1 MIHKNTVQ
9 HSLYAAIAILILALT
24 GIFGNFATRT
34 VIGESI
40 TSSTVFLIVTIGG
53 VGYFMAN
60 RAQGL
65 AAKVVNGLVASLII
79 GVALALVMLLESLV
93 DLTFIFVNLKRFP
106 LGAELL
112 YGQELLPGVA
122 LFLAVTA
129 ALGALAGLL
138 SGMSGRIQSTL
149 VISLS
154 VLAATGLLV
163 NQVNGVI
170 TLPDS
175 LAVALVFMLGY
186 ATSLPGV
193 ALRLSSGA
201 ISTPLLKTPA
211 GGSAAVRLGV
221 GFISGLIAGVVL
233 LLAAT
238 SGGLAAGGWMLGAG
252 DTPRILSL
260 ALENGVFFVLVFG
273 ILGIAGAV
281 FAAAPANSHNGAL
294 YVPVV
299 LVILGL
305 VNEKRGLSVELALVI
320 FLLLAVVTWFVPV
333 LSQQASQQYAALKR
347 PQQQRTRW
355 LSSLFAVAVLL
366 VLPIFVGQYI
376 TSVLDL
382 VLMYIIMGIGL
393 NVMIGYAGLLDLGYV
408 AAFAIGAYTVGL
420 LMTPSLVTCGGVH
433 PSDIAPDQIQQ
444 VCTGVMT
451 FWQAWP
457 FAILASGTVGVLLG
471 IPVLRLRGDYLA
483 IVTLG
488 FGEIIRLLA
497 LSNDL
502 KPLLGAAQ
510 GISPIPTPVIDLRT
524 FGINFNE
531 SLGNSISIYY
541 LFIAGV
547 MLAAFVVYRLGS
559 TRLGRAW
566 RSMRADEDVAQ
577 AMGIHLIRSKLLA
590 FGISSAFAGMGGAV
604 FGSWLQGIFPN
615 SFTLMVSINVVSL
628 IIIGGLGSIPG
639 AVVGSLILIGLP
651 EVLRELQDYR
661 LLAFGALLVVAMLL
675 KPEGLLPPPV
685 RKLSELYYEH
695 RAKHQPEASH
705 E

>member
-1 MIHKNTVQ
+1 MIHKNTIQ
-9 HSLYAAIAILILALT
+9 HSVYAAIAILILALT

-40 TSSTVFLIVTIGG
+40 TSSTVLLVLAVGG
-53 VGYFMAN
+53 IGYFMAN
-60 RAQGL
+60 RAEGL
-65 AAKVVNGLVASLII
+65 AAKVVNALTGSLIVGAGLVL
-79 GVALALVMLLESLV
+79 LMLLESAV
-93 DLTFIFVNLKRFP
+93 DLTFVFVYLKRFP
-106 LGAELL
+106 LGEELL
-112 YGQELLPGVA
+112 FGQELIPGVL
-122 LFLAVTA
+122 LFLALTA
-129 ALGALAGLL
+129 VMGILAGVL
-138 SGMSGRIQSTL
+138 SCSSGRIQNTL
-149 VISLS
+149 VMS
-154 VLAATGLLV
+154 AAVMAAIGLLV
-163 NQVNGVI
+163 NQVNSVI
-170 TLPDS
+170 ALPDALAVAVAFTVGYVTLSILKTEKFVYRIGIGFLGGLAVGLVLDGFVAWGWLLDPNDLPRVLS
-175 LAVALVFMLGY
+175 LAVESGILFLV
-186 ATSLPGV
+186 
-193 ALRLSSGA
+193 
-201 ISTPLLKTPA
+201 I
-211 GGSAAVRLGV
+211 
-221 GFISGLIAGVVL
+221 
-233 LLAAT
+233 
-238 SGGLAAGGWMLGAG
+238 
-252 DTPRILSL
+252 
-260 ALENGVFFVLVFG
+260 FG
-273 ILGIAGAV
+273 ILGAAGAL
-281 FAAAPANSHNGAL
+281 FAVAPANSHNGAL
-294 YVPVV
+294 YVPLVLVV
-299 LVILGL
+299 LGL
-305 VNEKRGLSVELALVI
+305 TNGKRSMTPDQALIV
-320 FLLLAVVTWFVPV
+320 FVLVALVTWFMPV
-333 LSQQASQQYAALKR
+333 LSQRANHQYEQLAR
-347 PQQQRTRW
+347 PQQRGTRQ
-355 LSSLFAVAVLL
+355 LSSVFAVAVLL
-366 VLPIFVGQYI
+366 VLPIFAGQYI

-420 LMTPSLVTCGGVH
+420 LMSPSLLTCGGVH
-433 PSDIAPDQIQQ
+433 PNDINPDQIQQ

-457 FAILASGTVGVLLG
+457 FAILTSGMVGVLLG

-510 GISPIPTPVIDLRT
+510 GISPIPTPQIDLRSI
-524 FGINFNE
+524 GINFNE

-541 LFIAGV
+541 LFIAGA
-547 MLAAFVVYRLGS
+547 MLAAFVVARLAS

-577 AMGIHLIRSKLLA
+577 AMGIHLIRTKLLA
-590 FGISSAFAGMGGAV
+590 FGISSAFAGMGGAI

-615 SFTLMVSINVVSL
+615 SFTLLVSINVVSL

-675 KPEGLLPPPV
+675 KPDGLLPPPV
-685 RKLSELYYEH
+685 RKLSEMFSEH
-695 RAKHQPEASH
+695 RAKHQPEVSH

>member
-1 MIHKNTVQ
+1 MIHKNTIQ
-9 HSLYAAIAILILALT
+9 HSLYAAAAILILALT

-40 TSSTVFLIVTIGG
+40 TSSTVLLVLAVGG

-60 RAQGL
+60 RAE
-65 AAKVVNGLVASLII
+65 GLVAKVANGLTGSLIVSV
-79 GVALALVMLLESLV
+79 GLALLMLLESAV
-93 DLTFIFVNLKRFP
+93 DLTFVFVYLKRFP
-106 LGAELL
+106 LGEELL
-112 YGQELLPGVA
+112 FGQELIPGVL
-122 LFLAVTA
+122 LFLAIA
-129 ALGALAGLL
+129 AVMGVLAGVL
-138 SGMSGRIQSTL
+138 SCSSRRIQNTL
-149 VISLS
+149 VMSAA
-154 VLAATGLLV
+154 VMAATGLLV
-163 NQVNGVI
+163 NQVNSVI
-170 TLPDS
+170 ALPDA
-175 LAVALVFMLGY
+175 LAVAAAFIMGY
-186 ATSLPGV
+186 ATLFIRITDKIVYRMGIGF
-193 ALRLSSGA
+193 L
-201 ISTPLLKTPA
+201 A
-211 GGSAAVRLGV
+211 GLAV
-221 GFISGLIAGVVL
+221 GFALGGFIAWGWL
-233 LLAAT
+233 LDPNDL
-238 SGGLAAGGWMLGAG
+238 
-252 DTPRILSL
+252 PRILSL
-260 ALENGVFFVLVFG
+260 AVENGIFFLVVFG
-273 ILGIAGAV
+273 TLGAAGAI
-281 FAAAPANSHNGAL
+281 FAVAPANSHNGAL
-294 YVPVV
+294 YVPLVLVV
-299 LVILGL
+299 LGL
-305 VNEKRGLSVELALVI
+305 TNGKRSMTPDQALIV
-320 FLLLAVVTWFVPV
+320 FVLVALVTWFMPV
-333 LSQQASQQYAALKR
+333 LSRRANHQYEQLAR
-347 PQQQRTRW
+347 PQQRGTRQ
-355 LSSLFAVAVLL
+355 LSSIFAVAVLL
-366 VLPIFVGQYI
+366 VLPIFAGQYI

-420 LMTPSLVTCGGVH
+420 LMSPSLLTCGGVH
-433 PSDIAPDQIQQ
+433 PNDINPDQIQQ

-457 FAILASGTVGVLLG
+457 FAILTSGMVGVLLG

-510 GISPIPTPVIDLRT
+510 GISPIPTPLIDLRSI
-524 FGINFNE
+524 GINFNE

-547 MLAAFVVYRLGS
+547 MLAAFIVARLAS

-577 AMGIHLIRSKLLA
+577 AMGIHLVRTKLLA
-590 FGISSAFAGMGGAV
+590 FGISSAFAGMGGAI

-615 SFTLMVSINVVSL
+615 SFTLLVSINVVSL

-675 KPEGLLPPPV
+675 KPDGLLPPPV
-685 RKLSELYYEH
+685 RKLSEMFSEH
-695 RAKHQPEASH
+695 RTKHQPEVSH

>member
-1 MIHKNTVQ
+1 MIHKNTIQ
-9 HSLYAAIAILILALT
+9 HSLYAAAAILILALT

-40 TSSTVFLIVTIGG
+40 TSSTVLLVLAVGG

-60 RAQGL
+60 RAE
-65 AAKVVNGLVASLII
+65 GLVAKVANGLTGSLIVSV
-79 GVALALVMLLESLV
+79 GLALLMLLESAV
-93 DLTFIFVNLKRFP
+93 DLTFVFVYLKRFP
-106 LGAELL
+106 LGEELL
-112 YGQELLPGVA
+112 FGQELIPGVL
-122 LFLAVTA
+122 LFLAIA
-129 ALGALAGLL
+129 AVMGVLAGVL
-138 SGMSGRIQSTL
+138 SCSSRRIQNTL
-149 VISLS
+149 VMSAA
-154 VLAATGLLV
+154 VMAATGLLV
-163 NQVNGVI
+163 NQVNSVI
-170 TLPDS
+170 ALPDA
-175 LAVALVFMLGY
+175 LAVAAAFIMGY
-186 ATSLPGV
+186 ATLFIRITDKIVYRMGIGF
-193 ALRLSSGA
+193 L
-201 ISTPLLKTPA
+201 A
-211 GGSAAVRLGV
+211 GLAV
-221 GFISGLIAGVVL
+221 GFALGGFIAWGWL
-233 LLAAT
+233 LDPNDL
-238 SGGLAAGGWMLGAG
+238 
-252 DTPRILSL
+252 PRILSL
-260 ALENGVFFVLVFG
+260 AVENGIFFLVVFG
-273 ILGIAGAV
+273 TLGAAGAI
-281 FAAAPANSHNGAL
+281 FAVAPANSHNGAL
-294 YVPVV
+294 YVPLVLVV
-299 LVILGL
+299 LGL
-305 VNEKRGLSVELALVI
+305 TNGKRSMTPDQALIV
-320 FLLLAVVTWFVPV
+320 FVLVALVTWFMPV
-333 LSQQASQQYAALKR
+333 LSRRANHQYEQLAR
-347 PQQQRTRW
+347 PQQRGTRQ
-355 LSSLFAVAVLL
+355 LSSIFAVAVLL
-366 VLPIFVGQYI
+366 VLPIFAGQYI

-420 LMTPSLVTCGGVH
+420 LMSPSLLTCGGVH
-433 PSDIAPDQIQQ
+433 PNDINPDQIQQ

-457 FAILASGTVGVLLG
+457 FAILTSGMVGVLLG

-510 GISPIPTPVIDLRT
+510 GISPIPTPLIDLRSI
-524 FGINFNE
+524 GINFNE

-547 MLAAFVVYRLGS
+547 MLAAFVVARLAS

-577 AMGIHLIRSKLLA
+577 AMGIHLVRTKLLA
-590 FGISSAFAGMGGAV
+590 FGISSAFAGMGGAI

-615 SFTLMVSINVVSL
+615 SFTLLVSINVVSL

-685 RKLSELYYEH
+685 RRLSEIITEH
-695 RAKHQPEASH
+695 RAKQHPEVSH

>member
-1 MIHKNTVQ
+1 MIHKNTIRY
-9 HSLYAAIAILILALT
+9 SLYAAAGILILALT

-40 TSSTVFLIVTIGG
+40 TSSTVFLVATVGG

-60 RAQGL
+60 RGEGL
-65 AAKVVNGLVASLII
+65 AAKVVNGLVGSLIV
-79 GVALALVMLLESLV
+79 GGGLALLLLLESV
-93 DLTFIFVNLKRFP
+93 IDLTFIFVNLSRFP
-106 LGAELL
+106 LNEELL
-112 YGQELLPGVA
+112 FGQELLPGVL
-122 LFLAVTA
+122 LFLGTTAVM
-129 ALGALAGLL
+129 GVLAGLL
-138 SGMSGRIQSTL
+138 SATPSHVQGTL
-149 VISLS
+149 VIS
-154 VLAATGLLV
+154 AAVMAAVGLLV

-170 TLPDS
+170 ALPDA
-175 LAVALVFMLGY
+175 LAVAITFVIGYMIVMPGMMVMLGIGT
-186 ATSLPGV
+186 A
-193 ALRLSSGA
+193 RLS
-201 ISTPLLKTPA
+201 IPVPNTQK
-211 GGSAAVRLGV
+211 
-221 GFISGLIAGVVL
+221 FIPRMGIGLIAGIAAGVVL
-233 LLAAT
+233 LLLANG
-238 SGGLAAGGWMLGAG
+238 GGLAENGWMLGTG
-252 DTPRILSL
+252 NSPRILSL
-260 ALENGVFFVLVFG
+260 SADNPVFFVLIFG
-273 ILGIAGAV
+273 IIGAAGAL
-281 FAAAPANSHNGAL
+281 FAVSPTNSHNGAL
-294 YVPVV
+294 NIPLGLVV
-299 LVILGL
+299 LGL
-305 VNEKRGLSVELALVI
+305 VNGKRDMSPELALVI
-320 FLLLAVVTWFVPV
+320 FLIVAVVTWFTPT
-333 LSQQASQQYAALKR
+333 LSKRANQQFTEMPR
-347 PQQQRTRW
+347 PQQQGTQR
-355 LSSLFAVAVLL
+355 LSGVFAIVVLL
-366 VLPIFVGQYI
+366 VLPIFAGQYI

-420 LMTPSLVTCGGVH
+420 LMTPSLLTCGGVN
-433 PSDIAPDQIQQ
+433 PKDIAPDQVQQ

-457 FAILASGTVGVLLG
+457 FAFLASGTVGVLLG

-510 GISPIPTPVIDLRT
+510 GISPIPTPVIDLRSI
-524 FGINFNE
+524 GINFNE

-541 LFIAGV
+541 LFIAGA
-547 MLAAFVVYRLGS
+547 MFAAFVVYRLAS

-577 AMGIHLIRSKLLA
+577 AMGIHLVRSKLLA
-590 FGISSAFAGMGGAV
+590 FGISSAFAGMGGAI

-615 SFTLMVSINVVSL
+615 SFTLLVSINVVSL

-675 KPEGLLPPPV
+675 KPDGLLPPPV
-685 RKLSELYYEH
+685 RRLSEIITEH
-695 RAKHQPEASH
+695 RAKQHPEVSH

>member
-1 MIHKNTVQ
+1 MIHKNTIQ
-9 HSLYAAIAILILALT
+9 HSLYAAAAILILALT

-40 TSSTVFLIVTIGG
+40 TSSTVLLVLAVGG

-60 RAQGL
+60 RAE
-65 AAKVVNGLVASLII
+65 GLVAKIANGLTGSLIVSV
-79 GVALALVMLLESLV
+79 GLALLMLLESAV
-93 DLTFIFVNLKRFP
+93 DLTFVFVYLKRFP
-106 LGAELL
+106 LGEELL
-112 YGQELLPGVA
+112 FGQELIPGVL
-122 LFLAVTA
+122 LFLAIA
-129 ALGALAGLL
+129 AFMGVLAGVL
-138 SGMSGRIQSTL
+138 SCSSRRIQNTL
-149 VISLS
+149 VISAA
-154 VLAATGLLV
+154 VMAATGLLV
-163 NQVNGVI
+163 NQVNSVI
-170 TLPDS
+170 ALPDAM
-175 LAVALVFMLGY
+175 AVAAAFIMGY
-186 ATSLPGV
+186 ATLFIRITDKIVYRMGIGF
-193 ALRLSSGA
+193 L
-201 ISTPLLKTPA
+201 A
-211 GGSAAVRLGV
+211 GLAV
-221 GFISGLIAGVVL
+221 GFALGGFIAWGWL
-233 LLAAT
+233 LDPNDL
-238 SGGLAAGGWMLGAG
+238 
-252 DTPRILSL
+252 PRILSL
-260 ALENGVFFVLVFG
+260 AVENGIFFLVVFG
-273 ILGIAGAV
+273 TLGAAGAI
-281 FAAAPANSHNGAL
+281 FAVAPANSHNGAL
-294 YVPVV
+294 YVPLVLVV
-299 LVILGL
+299 LGLTNGKRSMTPDQALIVFIL
-305 VNEKRGLSVELALVI
+305 VAL
-320 FLLLAVVTWFVPV
+320 VTWFMPV
-333 LSQQASQQYAALKR
+333 LSHRANHQYEQLAR
-347 PQQQRTRW
+347 PQQRGTRQ
-355 LSSLFAVAVLL
+355 LGSIFAVAVLL
-366 VLPIFVGQYI
+366 VLPIFAGQYI

-420 LMTPSLVTCGGVH
+420 LMSPSLLTCGGVH
-433 PSDIAPDQIQQ
+433 PNDINPDQIQQ

-457 FAILASGTVGVLLG
+457 FAILTSGMVGVLLG

-510 GISPIPTPVIDLRT
+510 GISPIPTPLIDLRSI
-524 FGINFNE
+524 GINFNE

-547 MLAAFVVYRLGS
+547 MLAAFIVARLAS

-577 AMGIHLIRSKLLA
+577 AMGIHLVRTKLLA
-590 FGISSAFAGMGGAV
+590 FGISSAFAGMGGAI

-615 SFTLMVSINVVSL
+615 SFTLLVSINVVSL

-675 KPEGLLPPPV
+675 KPDGLLPPPV
-685 RKLSELYYEH
+685 RKLSEMFSEH
-695 RAKHQPEASH
+695 RAKHQPEVSH